1 MTLKEEVDFYQEFED
16 WYQKIL
22 NAFKFDYDKDC
33 IARDTLARIL
43 EELPQYI
50 NLHLI
55 LNDFKSMIEKTSNIL
70 IYGCGPT
77 LEETINEIH
86 LDEYN
91 PPYYEIINLAAD
103 GAAIFL
109 REKKIFLHGLFT
121 DLDGITKEEFMYT
134 DFMIVHAHGDNID
147 KLNYY
152 KQDIIRCENVIGT
165 TQCEPL
171 KNIINPGGFTDGDR
185 ALFFL
190 RSFLT
195 DQRVFLIGMDFN
207 DIIGRYS
214 KPKMETQKKAN
225 PIKLK
230 KLEFAVELLEWLIPQ
245 LRSEVYFVNCKKS
258 SNKFNYISIEEYKE
272 MVK

>member
-1 MTLKEEVDFYQEFED
+1 MNFDREFEE

-33 IARDTLARIL
+33 EAQDVLSHIISERT
-43 EELPQYI
+43 E
-50 NLHLI
+50 
-55 LNDFKSMIEKTSNIL
+55 EKTLNQILHSFKRRIDKSFNII
-70 IYGCGPT
+70 IYGCGPS
-77 LEETINEIH
+77 LEETVSRLFPLEKQQRFNNT
-86 LDEYN
+86 LN
-91 PPYYEIINLAAD
+91 FAAD
-103 GAAIFL
+103 GAALLLKEF
-109 REKKIFLHGLFT
+109 KIHINGIFT

-152 KQDIIRCENVIGT
+152 KQDIIRCEKVIGT

-171 KNIINPGGFTDGDR
+171 KNILNPGGFTDGDR

-245 LRSEVYFVNCKKS
+245 LKSEVYFVNCIKS